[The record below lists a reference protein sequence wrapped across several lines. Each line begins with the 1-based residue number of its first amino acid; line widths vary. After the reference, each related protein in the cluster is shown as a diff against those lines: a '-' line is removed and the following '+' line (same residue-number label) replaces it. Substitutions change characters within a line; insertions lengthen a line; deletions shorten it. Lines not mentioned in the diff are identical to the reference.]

1 MDGTR
6 NLLRDSHEQ
15 LCYQH
20 PHSALSTDP
29 AGHPARQE
37 GRDDL
42 HEPVSTSELTAG
54 SKPLKYSEVGCSQT
68 KE

>member
-1 MDGTR
+1 MDGTG
-6 NLLRDSHEQ
+6 NLLRDSHKQ

-37 GRDDL
+37 GRDDP
-42 HEPVSTSELTAG
+42 HEAVSTSELTAR
-54 SKPLKYSEVGCSQT
+54 SKPLKYSEVECSQT